1 MARRGLRESVVQLG
15 RVPADR
21 RVEPVLVL
29 RREDPTEGGERG
41 ALQRS
46 GKVVA
51 SAVECP
57 GDCNRFLKQ
66 LAIVTLKNVKS
77 KKDSHTYGTYL
88 SKCWFQS
95 SKCSP

>member
-1 MARRGLRESVVQLG
+1 MPDRSRGDLGRGDEPIRYVARRGLRESVVQLG

-57 GDCNRFLKQ
+57 GDCNGF
-66 LAIVTLKNVKS
+66 
-77 KKDSHTYGTYL
+77 
-88 SKCWFQS
+88 S
-95 SKCSP
+95 SN

>member
-1 MARRGLRESVVQLG
+1 MARRGLWEAVVQLG
-15 RVPADR
+15 RVPTDR

-29 RREDPTEGGERG
+29 RRQEPTEGGERG

-57 GDCNRFLKQ
+57 GDASGF
-66 LAIVTLKNVKS
+66 
-77 KKDSHTYGTYL
+77 
-88 SKCWFQS
+88 
-95 SKCSP
+95 